1 MNVLNIDL
9 QASNAAEKFTK
20 SLKNTGFGVISNHG
34 IPDKMIRNVYAE
46 WEKFFNSER
55 KNDFLFNQKA
65 QDGYFP
71 MGRETA
77 KGYDRADIKEF
88 FHVYPGKRIPD
99 ELREITFELRTRM
112 YDLAKHL
119 LEMVQSQLPEHIIAK
134 FDRPLK
140 EMVSNDRT
148 LFRILHYPPLKGEEA
163 SGAIRS
169 QEHEDI
175 NFLTVLPAASA
186 NGLQVKNIHGEWL
199 NVPCDFGNI
208 SINTGDMIDLL
219 TEGYL
224 PATTNR
230 VINPEGDAAKKARMS
245 IPLFLHP
252 KADVLLSPGF
262 TAGDFLDQRLKEIGL
277 LSEDAK

>member
-1 MNVLNIDL
+1 MSVLNVDL
-9 QASNAAEKFTK
+9 HAPNAAEKFTR
-20 SLKNTGFGVISNHG
+20 SLRETGFGVVSNHG
-34 IPDKMIRNVYAE
+34 IPDKMIQNVYQE
-46 WEKFFNSER
+46 WNKFFNSER
-55 KNDFLFNQKA
+55 KNDFLFDPKN

-71 MGRETA
+71 MGREIA

-112 YDLAKHL
+112 FHLAKNL
-119 LEMVQSQLPEHIIAK
+119 LGMLQSQLPEKIIK
-134 FDRPLK
+134 NFDRPLK

-148 LFRILHYPPLKGEEA
+148 LFRILHYPPLKKDETP
-163 SGAIRS
+163 GAIRS

-175 NFLTVLPAASA
+175 NFLTILPAASA
-186 NGLQVKNIHGEWL
+186 KGLQVKNIHGEWL
-199 NVPCDFGNI
+199 DVPCDFGNI

-219 TEGYL
+219 TQGYL
-224 PATTNR
+224 PATTHR
-230 VINPEGDAAKKARMS
+230 VINPEGDAAREARMS

-277 LSEDAK
+277 LAENTK